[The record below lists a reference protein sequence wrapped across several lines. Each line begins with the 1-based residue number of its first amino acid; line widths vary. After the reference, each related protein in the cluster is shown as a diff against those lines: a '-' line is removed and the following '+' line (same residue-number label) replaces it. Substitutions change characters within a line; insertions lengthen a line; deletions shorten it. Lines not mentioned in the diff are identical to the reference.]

1 MATSGPEDRDD
12 NGDEPI
18 EELVEEARE
27 ENPDLTT
34 RREAYELE
42 LMEEGRSE
50 EGAQVEVD
58 EE

>member
-1 MATSGPEDRDD
+1 MATSRPKDGASDGEETID
-12 NGDEPI
+12 
-18 EELVEEARE
+18 ELVEEARE
-27 ENPDLTT
+27 ENPDQTT

-50 EGAQVEVD
+50 EGAEVEVD